1 MSLISLN
8 VNGKEYELDVDPDIP
23 LIFVLRNNLGLIG
36 PKLGCGQEQ
45 CGACVVL
52 ANGESV
58 NSCVRAASEFE
69 DIKIVTIEGLEKNGE
84 LSDVQEAFI
93 QEGAAQCGYCTA
105 GIIIATTAL
114 FKKNRSPNRKDVEV
128 ALSDHLCRCGS
139 HNRVL
144 AAIDRLK
151 KAQE

>member
-69 DIKIVTIEGLEKNGE
+69 DI
-84 LSDVQEAFI
+84 
-93 QEGAAQCGYCTA
+93 
-105 GIIIATTAL
+105 
-114 FKKNRSPNRKDVEV
+114 
-128 ALSDHLCRCGS
+128 
-139 HNRVL
+139 
-144 AAIDRLK
+144 
-151 KAQE
+151 